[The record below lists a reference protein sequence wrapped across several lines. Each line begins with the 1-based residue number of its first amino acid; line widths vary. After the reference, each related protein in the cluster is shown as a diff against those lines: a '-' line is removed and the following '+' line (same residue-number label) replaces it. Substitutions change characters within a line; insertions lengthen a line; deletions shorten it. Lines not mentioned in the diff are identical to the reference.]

1 MKTNTLF
8 SGILLTFALLIST
21 QSVTAQSTRQ
31 VSKIGLYLIDP
42 IKGSFPAQVQINMPI
57 PPVTLESE
65 RSLFPHVSIGTE
77 LGGMKMDVKVNGLPS
92 TRSESEDFK
101 QSVIFLW
108 GIIKGVASFNLT
120 SQIEAYGSLG
130 IGYGK
135 AFVTSNNSDFNAAVS
150 SMGVSQLSAKTK
162 TAAIG
167 ANVYLSD
174 AFGFFG
180 EVGLKD
186 SKGIFKIGVV
196 FKKV

>member
-8 SGILLTFALLIST
+8 TSILLTLAVVFTT
-21 QSVTAQSTRQ
+21 QSIIAQSNRQ
-31 VSKIGLYLIDP
+31 VSKIGLYLLDP
-42 IKGSFPAQVQINMPI
+42 IKGSLPPQVQFTMPI

-65 RSLFPHVSIGTE
+65 RSIFPHVSIGTE
-77 LGGMKMDVKVNGLPS
+77 LGGMKMDMRINGLPS

-108 GIIKGVASFNLT
+108 GIVKGVASFNLT
-120 SQIEAYGSLG
+120 ERIEAYGSLG

-135 AFVTSNNSDFNAAVS
+135 AFVTSNNDDYNSAVS
-150 SMGVSQLSAKTK
+150 SLGMSQLSAKTK

-174 AFGFFG
+174 NFGFFG

-186 SKGIFKIGVV
+186 TKGIFKVGVV
-196 FKKV
+196 FKKI

>member
-1 MKTNTLF
+1 MKINTLF
-8 SGILLTFALLIST
+8 TGILLTFALSIFT
-21 QSVTAQSTRQ
+21 QSLIAQSNRQ

-42 IKGSFPAQVQINMPI
+42 IKGAFPSQVQISMPI

-65 RSLFPHVSIGTE
+65 RSLFPHVNIGTE
-77 LGGMKMDVKVNGLPS
+77 LGGMKMDVGVNGLPS

-101 QSVIFLW
+101 QSVIFIW

-135 AFVTSNNSDFNAAVS
+135 AFVTSNNADYNAAVS
-150 SMGVSQLSAKTK
+150 SLGLSQLSAKTK

-167 ANVYLSD
+167 ANIYLSD
-174 AFGFFG
+174 NFGFFG

-186 SKGIFKIGVV
+186 TKGIFKVGVV
-196 FKKV
+196 FKKT